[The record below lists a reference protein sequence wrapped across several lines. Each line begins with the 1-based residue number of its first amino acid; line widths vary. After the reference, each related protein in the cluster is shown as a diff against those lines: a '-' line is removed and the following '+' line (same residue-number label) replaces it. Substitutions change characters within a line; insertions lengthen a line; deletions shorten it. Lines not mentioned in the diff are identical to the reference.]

1 MMHALI
7 EWISEPMWQ
16 SILRLGKT
24 SGIVL
29 AVALAYT
36 LFKAFAPA
44 HEGGS
49 GLFPWDKA
57 DHFSAFFVLTGLAMV
72 ALPRQPLWRIAAG
85 MSALGAMIEVIQG
98 LPFVGRDCDFWD
110 WVAEMVAISAVYA
123 VVLAAKMRRNL
134 AVETEPTTARAREAA
149 E

>member
-1 MMHALI
+1 
-7 EWISEPMWQ
+7 MWP

-24 SGIVL
+24 AGIVL
-29 AVALAYT
+29 AIALAVT
-36 LFKAFAPA
+36 LYKAFAPA
-44 HEGGS
+44 HAGGS

-72 ALPRQPLWRIAAG
+72 ALPRQPLWRIAVAL
-85 MSALGAMIEVIQG
+85 SILGAAIELIQG

-110 WVAEMVAISAVYA
+110 WVAEMVAVSAVYA
-123 VVLAAKMRRNL
+123 VVLAAKMRRTL
-134 AVETEPTTARAREAA
+134 AGETAAETGRLTREAA

>member
-1 MMHALI
+1 
-7 EWISEPMWQ
+7 MWQ

-24 SGIVL
+24 AGIVL
-29 AVALAYT
+29 SVALAYT
-36 LFKAFAPA
+36 LFKAFAPS
-44 HEGGS
+44 HEGG
-49 GLFPWDKA
+49 GGFFPWDKA

-72 ALPRQPLWRIAAG
+72 ALPRQPLWRIAVG
-85 MSALGAMIEVIQG
+85 MSALGALIEVIQG

-123 VVLAAKMRRNL
+123 VVLAARMRRHLGEDPKN
-134 AVETEPTTARAREAA
+134 AAAQTRDAA